1 MYLKMRGDIMK
12 SARLSDTLKGPPE
25 AWTDLKRTRRAPHL
39 QGRLRFYPW
48 SRGALI
54 KSEFVNLPEPARY
67 RLQIHPSEG
76 KGAMLHH
83 MPSFYPENGY
93 AFFLFYSDQIRPD
106 ELSGQEVELVIVN
119 PDSEKGECISSGI
132 IQNKKSQQ

>member
-1 MYLKMRGDIMK
+1 MK
-12 SARLSDTLKGPPE
+12 PTRLSDILKEPPE
-25 AWTDLKRTRRAPHL
+25 AWTNLKRTRHAPHL
-39 QGRLRFYPW
+39 QGKVRFYPW

-67 RLQIHPSEG
+67 QLRIHPAGE
-76 KGAMLHH
+76 KELIHH

-93 AFFLFYSDQIRPD
+93 AFFLFYSDQIQPD
-106 ELSGQEVELVIVN
+106 KLSGQEVELVIVN
-119 PDSEKGECISSGI
+119 PDSEKDEHISSGI